1 MSTIFFINFS
11 DTDDGQ
17 NDKTVQEPLAS
28 TQIIQPGHL
37 QTTTKSS
44 TVTPNTSS
52 TTTAAAVATATV
64 KQVSETNKKWSP
76 TSAVYQKP
84 PKVPSD
90 LEVSYSSQHH
100 SGTHCPTHSHGTPS
114 VVRDVSTSR
123 DCKVVISVM
132 N

>member
-1 MSTIFFINFS
+1 VQCVLLFINFS

-17 NDKTVQEPLAS
+17 NDKTVQESLAS
-28 TQIIQPGHL
+28 TQIIQPDHL

-44 TVTPNTSS
+44 TVIPNTAT
-52 TTTAAAVATATV
+52 TTTATAITTI

-90 LEVSYSSQHH
+90 LEVSYSSQYH
-100 SGTHCPTHSHGTPS
+100 SGTHCPTHSHGTLS
-114 VVRDVSTSR
+114 VVRDVSTLR
-123 DCKVVISVM
+123 DCRVVISVM